1 MFFGLLLVVIGIV
14 FLLEN
19 LGIVTGDVW
28 DVIWPLIIILFGISV
43 ITKPLFGSK
52 GKKNKKE

>member
-1 MFFGLLLVVIGIV
+1 MFFGLLLIVIGIV

-28 DVIWPLIIILFGISV
+28 DVIWPLIIILFGVSV
-43 ITKPLFGSK
+43 IAKPLFSPK
-52 GKKNKKE
+52 GKKSKKE